1 MRALT
6 HSDRPAAPV
15 PASDTQSPNTQ
26 RRRFLLAF
34 GASGAGAVAAAAG
47 TIPVV
52 AAAQAA
58 AAAQTESDDGYRET
72 TRVRDY
78 YRTTRL

>member
-6 HSDRPAAPV
+6 HSDRPAARV

-34 GASGAGAVAAAAG
+34 GASGMGAAAAAAG
-47 TIPVV
+47 TIPSV

-58 AAAQTESDDGYRET
+58 MTTQRESDDGYRET
-72 TRVRDY
+72 THVRDY